1 MCYNIFG
8 DKMKISILGTGAYGL
23 ALASIFEENKN
34 NVVMWTKFEEEKNE
48 LILNR
53 FTPKLPGFILPKDIE
68 ITTNFDECILNSDLI
83 VIAVPTAFVNDVSIM
98 LNKKI
103 KNNQHICI
111 ASKGIE
117 QNSCKFVCEVVENNT
132 NSKNI
137 GIISGPSFAVDVVK
151 KVPIGLSVGS
161 KNNETIK
168 IIKKTLENN
177 HLKLRETNDVIGIE
191 VCGAT
196 KNIIAIAAGIVDGM
210 NLPISTKAFLITE
223 ALNDIKVLIDLLNG
237 DKKTILSF
245 AGFGDILLT
254 CTSEKSR
261 NYSFGKLIGKGTSK
275 KEIQSYLKTTTVEG
289 AYTLKSIRELIK
301 SKKIEL
307 PIIEIIYNIVFKGK
321 NPNTLIKFLIKK

>member
-1 MCYNIFG
+1 
-8 DKMKISILGTGAYGL
+8 MKISILGTGAYGL
-23 ALASIFEENKN
+23 ALASIFEENN
-34 NVVMWTKFEEEKNE
+34 NTVVMWTKFEEEKNE

-53 FTPKLPGFILPKDIE
+53 FTPKLPGFILPENIE

-83 VIAVPTAFVNDVSIM
+83 VIAVPTAFVNDISMM

-117 QNSCKFVCEVVENNT
+117 QDSCKFVCEVVENNT
-132 NSKNI
+132 KSKNI
-137 GIISGPSFAVDVVK
+137 GIISGPSFAIDVVK

-161 KNNETIK
+161 KNRETIK
-168 IIKKTLENN
+168 IIKNSLENS
-177 HLKLRETNDVIGIE
+177 HLKLRETDDVIGIE
-191 VCGAT
+191 VCGST
-196 KNIIAIAAGIVDGM
+196 KNIIAIASGIIDGM

-237 DKKTILSF
+237 NKKTILSF

-261 NYSFGKLIGKGTSK
+261 NYSFGKLIGKGAT
-275 KEIQSYLKTTTVEG
+275 KEEINNYLKTTTVEG
-289 AYTLKSIRELIK
+289 VYTLKSVSELIK
-301 SKKIEL
+301 SKQIDL
-307 PIIEIIYNIVFKGK
+307 PLIDIIYDIVFNGLD
-321 NPNTLIKFLIKK
+321 PNSLLNFLINK